1 MVLGLAASAAAVAAG
16 AVVVLAV
23 PPLREAAGAALSGD
37 AGELRALLRD
47 TGWAGVALLL
57 ALMLVH
63 AVVWYPAEIPTA
75 AAGFVYG
82 FWAALP
88 LVVAGWLLSALGTY
102 ALGRHAGRP
111 VLHRLAGRERFDRLE
126 ATLARGGASVLLA
139 ARLIPIVPFSF
150 VGLVAGAA
158 RVPLWRFTWT
168 TVVGFLPLAAVMTLL
183 GSRLE
188 NLSLRD
194 PLVWLALAP
203 LAVLLV
209 ASRPLARRLRAPAET
224 GVEAPLADGG

>member
-1 MVLGLAASAAAVAAG
+1 V
-16 AVVVLAV
+16 
-23 PPLREAAGAALSGD
+23 
-37 AGELRALLRD
+37 
-47 TGWAGVALLL
+47 LL
-57 ALMLVH
+57 ALMLLH

-88 LVVAGWLLSALGTY
+88 IVVLGWLLSALGTY

-111 VLHRLAGRERFDRLE
+111 ALHRLAGAARFRRAE
-126 ATLARGGASVLLA
+126 AALHRGGAGALLA
-139 ARLIPIVPFSF
+139 ARLIPVVPFSL

-158 RVPLWRFTWT
+158 RVPVWRFTWT
-168 TVVGFLPLAAVMTLL
+168 TVVGFLPLASVMTLL

-188 NLSLRD
+188 DLSLRD

-203 LAVLLV
+203 LAVLLAV
-209 ASRPLARRLRAPAET
+209 TRPLARRVRTPA
-224 GVEAPLADGG
+224 